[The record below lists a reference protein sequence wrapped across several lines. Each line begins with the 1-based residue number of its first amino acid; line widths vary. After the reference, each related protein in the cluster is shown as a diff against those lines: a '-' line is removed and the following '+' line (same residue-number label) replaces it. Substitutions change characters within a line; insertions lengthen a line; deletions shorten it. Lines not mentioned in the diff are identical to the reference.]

1 MVHAPMMGEK
11 RKLTLEVPNFCIKN
25 RRIRTAAERAS
36 TKAAINQNSKYLRG
50 WITQE
55 I

>member
-11 RKLTLEVPNFCIKN
+11 RKLTREVPNFCIRN

-36 TKAAINQNSKYLRG
+36 TKAAMNQKFKYLRD
-50 WITQE
+50 WIT
-55 I
+55 